1 MGARFERGMACAVLA
16 MLFSPCAISHANAP
30 GLAPEAA
37 IAMGEAS
44 YYADR
49 FAGKRTASGEAY
61 DPSDF
66 TAAHRSLPFGTRV
79 RVTDV
84 ASGRSVVVRI
94 NDRGPWGKGRLIDVS
109 RAAANEIGLA
119 RRGRGT
125 VSLALAEDD
134 AAGASPDTS
143 PDTSKD

>member
-1 MGARFERGMACAVLA
+1 MGARSERGMAFAVAAL
-16 MLFSPCAISHANAP
+16 LLSPCALSHANAP
-30 GLAPEAA
+30 GLAPAAA
-37 IAMGEAS
+37 IATGEAS

-49 FAGKRTASGEAY
+49 FAGRRTASGETY

-79 RVTDV
+79 RVTDA

-94 NDRGPWGKGRLIDVS
+94 NDRGPWDKSRLIDIS
-109 RAAANEIGLA
+109 RAAASEIGLV

-125 VSLALAEDD
+125 VSLALAEEEEAD
-134 AAGASPDTS
+134 AGQD
-143 PDTSKD
+143 

>member
-1 MGARFERGMACAVLA
+1 MAFAVAA
-16 MLFSPCAISHANAP
+16 MLLSPCAISHANAP
-30 GLAPEAA
+30 GLAPAAA
-37 IAMGEAS
+37 IATGEAS

-66 TAAHRSLPFGTRV
+66 TAAHRSLPFGTHV

-84 ASGRSVVVRI
+84 ANGRSVVVRI
-94 NDRGPWGKGRLIDVS
+94 NDRGPWGKGRLIDIS

-119 RRGRGT
+119 RRGRGI
-125 VSLALAEDD
+125 VSLALAEEEK
-134 AAGASPDTS
+134 AEAGQD
-143 PDTSKD
+143 

>member
-1 MGARFERGMACAVLA
+1 MGARSERGMAFAVAA
-16 MLFSPCAISHANAP
+16 MLLSSCAISHANAP
-30 GLAPEAA
+30 GLAPAAA
-37 IAMGEAS
+37 IATGEAS

-79 RVTDV
+79 RVTNA

-94 NDRGPWGKGRLIDVS
+94 NDRGPWDKSRLIDIS
-109 RAAANEIGLA
+109 RAAASEIGLV

-125 VSLALAEDD
+125 VSLALAEEEE
-134 AAGASPDTS
+134 AEAGQD
-143 PDTSKD
+143 

>member
-1 MGARFERGMACAVLA
+1 MGARFERGLAIAMAA
-16 MLFSPCAISHANAP
+16 MLLSPCAISHANAP

-37 IAMGEAS
+37 IATGEAS

-61 DPSDF
+61 DPRDF

-94 NDRGPWGKGRLIDVS
+94 NDRGPWGKERLIDIS

-125 VSLALAEDD
+125 VSLALAQDDTETAED
-134 AAGASPDTS
+134 
-143 PDTSKD
+143 

>member
-1 MGARFERGMACAVLA
+1 MAA
-16 MLFSPCAISHANAP
+16 MLLSPCAISHANAP

-37 IAMGEAS
+37 IATGEAS

-61 DPSDF
+61 DPRDF

-84 ASGRSVVVRI
+84 QSGRSVVVRI
-94 NDRGPWGKGRLIDVS
+94 NDRGPWGKERLIDIS

-125 VSLALAEDD
+125 VSLALAQDDTDTETAED
-134 AAGASPDTS
+134 
-143 PDTSKD
+143 

>member
-1 MGARFERGMACAVLA
+1 MGARFERGMAFAVAA
-16 MLFSPCAISHANAP
+16 MLLSPCAISHANAP
-30 GLAPEAA
+30 GLAPAAA
-37 IAMGEAS
+37 IATGEAS

-49 FAGKRTASGEAY
+49 FAGRRTASGEAY

-79 RVTDV
+79 RVTDIS
-84 ASGRSVVVRI
+84 SGRSVVVRI
-94 NDRGPWGKGRLIDVS
+94 NDRGPWDKGRLIDIS

-125 VSLALAEDD
+125 VSLALAE
-134 AAGASPDTS
+134 AEEAEAGQD
-143 PDTSKD
+143 

>member
-1 MGARFERGMACAVLA
+1 MAFAVAA
-16 MLFSPCAISHANAP
+16 MLLSPCAISHANAP
-30 GLAPEAA
+30 GLAPAAA
-37 IAMGEAS
+37 IATGEAS

-49 FAGKRTASGEAY
+49 FAGRRTASGEAY

-79 RVTDV
+79 RVTDIG
-84 ASGRSVVVRI
+84 SGRSVVVRI
-94 NDRGPWGKGRLIDVS
+94 NDRGPWDKGRLIDIS

-125 VSLALAEDD
+125 VSLALAE
-134 AAGASPDTS
+134 AEEAEAGQD
-143 PDTSKD
+143 

>member
-1 MGARFERGMACAVLA
+1 MAFAVAA
-16 MLFSPCAISHANAP
+16 MLLSPCAISHANAP
-30 GLAPEAA
+30 GLARAAA
-37 IAMGEAS
+37 IATGEAS

-49 FAGKRTASGEAY
+49 FAGRRTASGEAY

-79 RVTDV
+79 RVTDIG
-84 ASGRSVVVRI
+84 SGRSVVVRI
-94 NDRGPWGKGRLIDVS
+94 NDRGPWDKGRLIDIS

-125 VSLALAEDD
+125 VSLALAEEEE
-134 AAGASPDTS
+134 AEAGQD
-143 PDTSKD
+143 

>member
-1 MGARFERGMACAVLA
+1 
-16 MLFSPCAISHANAP
+16 MLLSPCAISRANAP
-30 GLAPEAA
+30 GLAPAAA
-37 IAMGEAS
+37 IATGEAS

-79 RVTDV
+79 RVTNA

-94 NDRGPWGKGRLIDVS
+94 NDRGPWDKSRLIDIS
-109 RAAANEIGLA
+109 RAAASEIGLV

-125 VSLALAEDD
+125 VSLALAEEE
-134 AAGASPDTS
+134 AEAGQD
-143 PDTSKD
+143 

>member
-1 MGARFERGMACAVLA
+1 MGARFERGMAFAVAA
-16 MLFSPCAISHANAP
+16 MLLSPCAISHANAP
-30 GLAPEAA
+30 GLAPAAA
-37 IAMGEAS
+37 IATGEAS

-66 TAAHRSLPFGTRV
+66 TAAHRSLPFGTHV

-84 ASGRSVVVRI
+84 ANGRSVVVRI
-94 NDRGPWGKGRLIDVS
+94 NDRGPWGKGRLIDIS

-119 RRGRGT
+119 RRGRGI
-125 VSLALAEDD
+125 VSLALAEEEK
-134 AAGASPDTS
+134 AEAGQD
-143 PDTSKD
+143 

>member
-1 MGARFERGMACAVLA
+1 MGARLKRGLAIAIAA
-16 MLFSPCAISHANAP
+16 MLLSPCAISHANAP

-37 IAMGEAS
+37 IATGEAS

-61 DPSDF
+61 DPRDF

-84 ASGRSVVVRI
+84 QSGRSVVVRI
-94 NDRGPWGKGRLIDVS
+94 NDRGPWGKERLIDIS

-125 VSLALAEDD
+125 VSLALAQDDTDTETAED
-134 AAGASPDTS
+134 
-143 PDTSKD
+143 

>member
-1 MGARFERGMACAVLA
+1 MGARFERGMAFAVAA
-16 MLFSPCAISHANAP
+16 MLLSPCAISHANAP
-30 GLAPEAA
+30 GLAPAAA
-37 IAMGEAS
+37 IATGEAS

-49 FAGKRTASGEAY
+49 FAGRRTASGEAY

-79 RVTDV
+79 RVTDIG
-84 ASGRSVVVRI
+84 SGRSVVVRI
-94 NDRGPWGKGRLIDVS
+94 NDRGPWDKGRLIDIS

-125 VSLALAEDD
+125 VSLALAE
-134 AAGASPDTS
+134 AEEAEAGQD
-143 PDTSKD
+143 

>member
-1 MGARFERGMACAVLA
+1 MGARFERGMAFAVAA
-16 MLFSPCAISHANAP
+16 MLLSPCAISHANAP
-30 GLAPEAA
+30 GLAPAAA
-37 IAMGEAS
+37 IATGEAS

-66 TAAHRSLPFGTRV
+66 TAAHRSLPFGTHV

-94 NDRGPWGKGRLIDVS
+94 NDRGPWGKGRLIDIS

-119 RRGRGT
+119 RQGRGI
-125 VSLALAEDD
+125 VSLALAEEEE
-134 AAGASPDTS
+134 AEAGQD
-143 PDTSKD
+143 

>member
-1 MGARFERGMACAVLA
+1 MGARFERGLAIAIAA
-16 MLFSPCAISHANAP
+16 MLLSPCAISHANAP
-30 GLAPEAA
+30 GLSPEAA
-37 IAMGEAS
+37 IATGEAS

-61 DPSDF
+61 DPRDF

-84 ASGRSVVVRI
+84 QSGRSVVVRI
-94 NDRGPWGKGRLIDVS
+94 NDRGPWGKERLIDIS

-125 VSLALAEDD
+125 VSLALAQDD
-134 AAGASPDTS
+134 TDTETAQ
-143 PDTSKD
+143 D

>member
-1 MGARFERGMACAVLA
+1 MGARFERGMAFAVAA
-16 MLFSPCAISHANAP
+16 MLLSPCAISHANAP
-30 GLAPEAA
+30 GLAPAAA
-37 IAMGEAS
+37 IATGEAS

-49 FAGKRTASGEAY
+49 FAGRRTASGEAY

-79 RVTDV
+79 RVTDIS
-84 ASGRSVVVRI
+84 SGRSVVVRI
-94 NDRGPWGKGRLIDVS
+94 NDRGPWDKGRLIDMS

-125 VSLALAEDD
+125 VSLALAE
-134 AAGASPDTS
+134 AEEAEAGQD
-143 PDTSKD
+143 

>member
-1 MGARFERGMACAVLA
+1 MGARSERGMAFAVAA
-16 MLFSPCAISHANAP
+16 MLLSPCAISHANAP
-30 GLAPEAA
+30 GLAPAAA
-37 IAMGEAS
+37 IATGEAS

-79 RVTDV
+79 RVTNA

-94 NDRGPWGKGRLIDVS
+94 NDRGPWDKSRLIDIS
-109 RAAANEIGLA
+109 RAAASEIGLV

-125 VSLALAEDD
+125 VSLALAEEEE
-134 AAGASPDTS
+134 AEAGQD
-143 PDTSKD
+143 